1 VRVVVVRPC
10 GNTRCA
16 ENANQQ
22 GRGGNHRRKRAFPN
36 SSTQPLNN
44 ATD

>member
-16 ENANQQ
+16 ENATSKAAAAITVAQT
-22 GRGGNHRRKRAFPN
+22 RLLELIHAAFE
-36 SSTQPLNN
+36 
-44 ATD
+44 